1 MKNPK
6 ITTIIP
12 TYKRPKLLQKALTS
26 IINQTYS
33 NFEVHVC
40 DNNSQ
45 DETETVVKDFI
56 KKDPRIHYH
65 CHEEN
70 IGMMANYK
78 YGFSL
83 VKAPFFSLLSDDDIL
98 FPWFYKETIKGLIEF
113 PEVAMSASSTI
124 IMSPHGEVKEVP
136 LESRQKEGKISPP
149 NSLFEL
155 IGKYPVPTCIIFR
168 KDMINK
174 IYIDESNS
182 LVWDCDFL
190 IQIAARYPI
199 FISKKPCG
207 IFLNHEQSFSTSQN
221 IDTWK
226 NSIFK
231 LKNRIKLF
239 NQISLEH
246 KKIVCKLLENQL
258 NNELKNASFA
268 SIKEYLFAKDIKKL
282 KKSIANYRK
291 KYNSNYKIF
300 IISIIIF
307 FYPFFRWNTNLL
319 LWIRK
324 LKKTFPLSKFSPYKK
339 YKIWL
344 TKY

>member
-1 MKNPK
+1 
-6 ITTIIP
+6 
-12 TYKRPKLLQKALTS
+12 LQKALTS

-231 LKNRIKLF
+231 LQDKIKSF

-246 KKIVCKLLENQL
+246 KKIICKSLDAQLKKAYFAPIVIALL
-258 NNELKNASFA
+258 K
-268 SIKEYLFAKDIKKL
+268 KDIKNAKLSLINYQKIYGYNLKTSVISLVLLSCSLFPPNIYLSLFFYKL
-282 KKSIANYRK
+282 KNIHKNFFYRK
-291 KYNSNYKIF
+291 YKY
-300 IISIIIF
+300 
-307 FYPFFRWNTNLL
+307 W
-319 LWIRK
+319 
-324 LKKTFPLSKFSPYKK
+324 LKKY
-339 YKIWL
+339 
-344 TKY
+344 